1 MSKTK
6 NTVLFTLLL
15 YLLFFFCS
23 CSDNKEKT
31 FPSTSENGSM
41 STVHLN
47 AKTLPSISIDSLV
60 ILATG
65 SDTIHQVI
73 YDDKTPV
80 EMQLFPNAPWRFY
93 AGLYAQGGILMQEG
107 SVEMEL
113 QAGEDFYV
121 EIPLKAIVGFVYV
134 EIPIGFDNEMQ
145 IASGSLNLSS
155 KKTNKTYTLKQDG
168 PIAYFSSDALP
179 LNTKYYADMILKD
192 IYGDTIFIFKD
203 SISIYDNNPVF
214 QWKLTSLRSSVSLSL
229 EAQVIEPNEFYAFF
243 SRSKKRYPNESEII
257 FTEIFV
263 TDKFKSAEYIELFN
277 GSLDSLI
284 LDSCYITT
292 KSSSNS
298 GALIPENTV
307 IRPSSFLTI
316 GGDSVFDANIKLSSF
331 DIVNTKQAL
340 VLQCKNQKIDSVIYS
355 STDTLNIDTIS
366 IDKNKSAQLPL
377 RFWNEKNDFSK
388 WCLEEQSIGEDAL
401 CK

>member
-1 MSKTK
+1 MVCTCAVVDKRIFRQDGEVFVDMIVQTDF
-6 NTVLFTLLL
+6 VL
-15 YLLFFFCS
+15 
-23 CSDNKEKT
+23 
-31 FPSTSENGSM
+31 GSHHVCL
-41 STVHLN
+41 T
-47 AKTLPSISIDSLV
+47 ISLV
-60 ILATG
+60 HIIASLCIELLAH
-65 SDTIHQVI
+65 D
-73 YDDKTPV
+73 
-80 EMQLFPNAPWRFY
+80 R
-93 AGLYAQGGILMQEG
+93 
-107 SVEMEL
+107 
-113 QAGEDFYV
+113 
-121 EIPLKAIVGFVYV
+121 AIVGFVYV
-134 EIPIGFDNEMQ
+134 EIPIGFENEMQ

-192 IYGDTIFIFKD
+192 VYGDTIFIFKD

-243 SRSKKRYPNESEII
+243 SKSKKRYPNESEII

-298 GALIPENTV
+298 GVLIPENTV

-331 DIVNTKQAL
+331 DIINTKQAL

-388 WCLEEQSIGEDAL
+388 WCLEEQSIGEDADR
-401 CK
+401 KSVV